1 MKNSF
6 VLIPALFLFLL
17 VTSPASSAE
26 VTLLDQ
32 VCVLDNAGS
41 AQFFL
46 TFSSRYSGEQAV
58 VRLINGSEPGVNTTR
73 VSSADIWLNRQKL
86 WGPSDFQGDISQ
98 LETTVNLAAGQNI
111 DSAPRRQPRD
121 FNQYRGSWIST
132 GPWCAL
138 YA

>member
-1 MKNSF
+1 M
-6 VLIPALFLFLL
+6 
-17 VTSPASSAE
+17 
-26 VTLLDQ
+26 TLLDQ

-111 DSAPRRQPRD
+111 LIVHLDGNPGTSINIEVAGSQLALGAPYTLIRQAANLGVRLSSGRD
-121 FNQYRGSWIST
+121 A
-132 GPWCAL
+132 GPPL
-138 YA
+138 